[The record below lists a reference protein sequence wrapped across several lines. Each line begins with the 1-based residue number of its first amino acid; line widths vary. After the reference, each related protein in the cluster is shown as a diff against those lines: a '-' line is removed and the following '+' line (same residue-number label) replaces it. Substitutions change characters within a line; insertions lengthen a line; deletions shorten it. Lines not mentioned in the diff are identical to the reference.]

1 MTPLPLI
8 AYRWLTRMLEP
19 LAPRLLDARVRRG
32 KEDEARVDERLGI
45 ATVARPPGDLVWLH
59 GASVGETLSLLP
71 LVERLSRE
79 RPDLR
84 LLVTSGTV
92 TSAAILHER
101 LPAGVIHQF
110 PPVDAP
116 GAVDAFLQHWRPA
129 LGVFVESELWP
140 NLLLRAQ
147 AAGVRLALVSARI
160 TQKTADGW
168 ARFPRS
174 AARVLDAFDAVLP
187 QDDASAERLRSLG
200 AHVDGLANLK
210 LAGAPL
216 PHDTAAF
223 SRLSA
228 AIGDRPVVL
237 AASTHED
244 EEVAVVEALFALPG
258 SPCLIVLPR
267 HPERGADVAEAL
279 RMRGHQAA
287 LRSRGEPMEGSGV
300 YVADTLNE
308 MGLFLR
314 LADVVVLGGSFG
326 PVLGRAALGGHNPL
340 EPARLGKPVIT
351 GPDGA
356 NWKAVNAAMVEAGG
370 LIQVAGVGDLPG
382 VVAPLLMNPST
393 AKAMGERARRAAA
406 EAASGLDRLW
416 AVLQPLLPPAP
427 ARGRL

>member
-32 KEDEARVDERLGI
+32 KEDQARVDERLGI
-45 ATVARPPGDLVWLH
+45 ATVARPSGDLVWLH

-71 LVERLSRE
+71 LIERLSRD

-92 TSAAILHER
+92 TSAAILRER
-101 LPAGVIHQF
+101 MPTAVIHQF

-116 GAVDAFLQHWRPA
+116 GAVDAFLDHWRPL

-140 NLLLRAQ
+140 NLLLRAR
-147 AAGVRLALVSARI
+147 ARGVRLALVSARI

-174 AARVLDAFDAVLP
+174 AAHLLGAFDAVLP
-187 QDDASAERLRSLG
+187 QDEVSAERLRGLG

-216 PHDTAAF
+216 PHDAAVF

-244 EEVAVVEALFALPG
+244 EEVAMVEALSALPG
-258 SPCLIVLPR
+258 QPCLIVLPR
-267 HPERGADVAEAL
+267 HPERGADIVETL
-279 RMRGHQAA
+279 RMRGHQAG
-287 LRSRGEPMEGSGV
+287 LRSRGEAIEGAGV
-300 YVADTLNE
+300 YIADTLNE

-326 PVLGRAALGGHNPL
+326 PVLGRLTLGGHNPL
-340 EPARLGKPVIT
+340 EPARLGKPVVT

-356 NWKAVNAAMVEAGG
+356 NWTAVNAAMVEAGG
-370 LIQVAGVGDLPG
+370 LIQIGGFDDLPG
-382 VVAPLLMNPST
+382 VIAPLLANPPA

-406 EAASGLDRLW
+406 DAASGLDRLW
-416 AVLQPLLPPAP
+416 AVLQPLLPPPP